1 MYYVLNMDVYKNI
14 IPELSPEKKYP
25 ISGRGDFEVNSTEII
40 EEIRNE
46 KNESVYLL
54 THFID

>member
-1 MYYVLNMDVYKNI
+1 MDVYKNI